1 MLNKFSKIVLFYF
14 AYLPLLVILAI
25 NNISNN
31 QNLVIVVA
39 ILVVSSFL
47 LTFLL
52 MITVKDVT
60 PSTEKITVDEMKNT
74 DYLSFIVTYVI
85 PFLVDL
91 SGVKEIVSF
100 AILFLIIA
108 YLYMD
113 TSLFSVNPLL
123 KIFFRYNIYNV
134 SLNEQKYY
142 LLSKENYNKGET
154 VSIPVRR
161 LDKYILLGD

>member
-14 AYLPLLVILAI
+14 AYLPLFVILAI

-31 QNLVIVVA
+31 QNLIIVV
-39 ILVVSSFL
+39 IFLVLSSFF
-47 LTFLL
+47 LTFSLL
-52 MITVKDVT
+52 KTIEDVT
-60 PSTEKITVDEMKNT
+60 PSTEKITVEEMKNT

-91 SGVKEIVSF
+91 SGIKEIVSF

-113 TSLFSVNPLL
+113 TSLFCVNPLL

-142 LLSKENYNKGET
+142 LLSKKNYNKGET
-154 VSIPVRR
+154 ASIPVKR